1 MKKIFALALALVST
15 ISMFAAI
22 NSQFTLYLETDTK
35 EVYAEMAAGNS
46 YSPFN
51 AASCASYAAELGNA
65 SNIGLYVQY
74 QGGNYMALY
83 APEFVN
89 VPVVVVTSREAAAKQ
104 NYEFFVE
111 FGASH
116 VEDVYLTD
124 LRPDG
129 GGAPVTINLNT
140 ITGVDGYSFTLQNE
154 ANYVEGENC
163 VIADRFVLNYNPA
176 AFVTSVTTNADGW
189 ASFAYTADVAPAY
202 PAGLTAYKGALNTT
216 DPDNMVVDLTEVTAI
231 PAGAGVFVHGA
242 ANTTYYFSAAASAPA
257 LTDNQIVGCTIA
269 TDPADITDA
278 IYTLRNVGGT
288 TALYQYVGT
297 EAIPAGKAYLPIA
310 ISAGAPAR
318 IAIRVAQPTDVREV
332 EATVKAEKFMED
344 GKIYIRRGDNIY
356 NLQGQKVN

>member
-1 MKKIFALALALVST
+1 MKRLVFFVSLMCIVFGMSAQTITGRSRIKFITAGETDRNVRLLLSNDFSNGWDNTWDANPAQDGGIYVYYQGEKYSIWASNEYSANLPLGFVST
-15 ISMFAAI
+15 S
-22 NSQFTLYLETDTK
+22 NLNYTLSFDLFQNVEYEIYDRVADQTIT
-35 EVYAEMAAGNS
+35 V
-46 YSPFN
+46 
-51 AASCASYAAELGNA
+51 NA
-65 SNIGLYVQY
+65 ST
-74 QGGNYMALY
+74 
-83 APEFVN
+83 P
-89 VPVVVVTSREAAAKQ
+89 
-104 NYEFFVE
+104 NYEFTID
-111 FGASH
+111 AA
-116 VEDVYLTD
+116 DVNK
-124 LRPDG
+124 
-129 GGAPVTINLNT
+129 AIN
-140 ITGVDGYSFTLQNE
+140 
-154 ANYVEGENC
+154 
-163 VIADRFVLNYNPA
+163 DRFVINYDPSA
-176 AFVTSVTTNADGW
+176 YATSVTTNADGW

-257 LTDNQIVGCTIA
+257 LTGNQIVGCTTA
-269 TDPADITDA
+269 TDPAGITDA

>member
-1 MKKIFALALALVST
+1 MKKLFISAIALATCLMAMATPQIYVELRLAGSGVSNALVLTEDDAYTSAYESGADVEKIMDQSLST
-15 ISMFAAI
+15 SVLMYGFVGTTACGEIVTDNIEGLQLGLKTNEVDANYTITFKNLYNISGR
-22 NSQFTLYLETDTK
+22 TLYLYDLQKNQSTEITNNGT
-35 EVYAEMAAGNS
+35 YNFTAPAGQV
-46 YSPFN
+46 
-51 AASCASYAAELGNA
+51 A
-65 SNIGLYVQY
+65 
-74 QGGNYMALY
+74 
-83 APEFVN
+83 
-89 VPVVVVTSREAAAKQ
+89 
-104 NYEFFVE
+104 
-111 FGASH
+111 
-116 VEDVYLTD
+116 
-124 LRPDG
+124 
-129 GGAPVTINLNT
+129 IN
-140 ITGVDGYSFTLQNE
+140 
-154 ANYVEGENC
+154 
-163 VIADRFVLNYNPA
+163 DRFIIGNPSFA
-176 AFVTSVTTNADGW
+176 TSVTTNADGW

-202 PAGLTAYKGALNTT
+202 PAGLEVYKGALNTT
-216 DPDNMVVDLTEVTAI
+216 DPDNMVVDLTAVSAI

-257 LTDNQIVGCTIA
+257 LTGNQIVGCTTA
-269 TDPADITDA
+269 TDPAGITKA

>member
-1 MKKIFALALALVST
+1 MKKFFALALALVST

-22 NSQFTLYLETDTK
+22 NSQFTLYLDTDTK
-35 EVYAEMAAGNS
+35 EVSAEMAAGNS

-163 VIADRFVLNYNPA
+163 VIADRFVLNYNPS
-176 AFVTSVTTNADGW
+176 VYETSVTTNADGW
-189 ASFAYTADVAPAY
+189 ASFAFTADVAPAY
-202 PAGLTAYKGALNTT
+202 PVGLTAYKGALDAT
-216 DPDNMVVDLTEVTAI
+216 DPDNMVVDLTAVSAI
-231 PAGAGVFVHGA
+231 PAYAGVFVHGA

-257 LTDNQIVGCTIA
+257 LTGNQIVGCTTA
-269 TDPADITDA
+269 TNVSGVAADI
-278 IYTLRNVGGT
+278 YCLRNVGGVS
-288 TALYQYVGT
+288 ALYQYTG
-297 EAIPAGKAYLPIA
+297 ANIPAGKAYLPITA
-310 ISAGAPAR
+310 SAAPAPAR

-344 GKIYIRRGDNIY
+344 GKIFIRRGDNIY